1 MDNQVR
7 AITISGTDVY
17 AAGQFTS
24 AGTCDSAAGCNY
36 IAKWN
41 GSSWSPIGTG
51 VNTWVWS
58 LAINGAGV
66 YAGGNFISAGT
77 CDSAA
82 GCNYIARYGN
92 TPTAVT
98 LSSFR
103 ANAPA
108 FDLVAW
114 FKQFLGLAR

>member
-1 MDNQVR
+1 M
-7 AITISGTDVY
+7 G
-17 AAGQFTS
+17 
-24 AGTCDSAAGCNY
+24 
-36 IAKWN
+36 
-41 GSSWSPIGTG
+41 
-51 VNTWVWS
+51 TWVWA

-66 YAGGNFISAGT
+66 YTGGNFTSAGT
-77 CDSAA
+77 CNSAA

-103 ANAPA
+103 ANAPT